1 MKRKII
7 KIEEEKCTGCGVCIP
22 DCPEGAL
29 QLIDG
34 KARLVSDLF
43 CDGLGACIKACP
55 TGAMTTEEREAEPYD
70 EYKVMDNVVKG
81 GVNVI
86 KAHLVHLK
94 DHGQDEFFN
103 QAVDYLKK
111 NDFEVPV
118 LEDKPLPCGCPGTM
132 QKDLSQMKK
141 TSLQPAQAVNIQS
154 ELNNWPIQ
162 LKLLNPNA
170 PYLKNADLLIAAD
183 CTAFAYPNFHQKFLR
198 RSGSESLKDDFAG
211 LEGLNSFLKNK
222 VLIMLCPKLD
232 SDLNIYVDKLA
243 KILETQEI
251 NSITIVHME
260 VPCCGGVEM
269 IIREALTKSEKNII
283 MKDYTV
289 SLTGEL
295 I

>member
-7 KIEEEKCTGCGVCIP
+7 KINEEKCTGCGVCIP

-43 CDGLGACIKACP
+43 CDGLGACVKICP

-81 GVNVI
+81 GKNVI

-111 NDFEVPV
+111 NSFEVPV
-118 LEDKPLPCGCPGTM
+118 LEAKPLACGCPGSFQM
-132 QKDLSQMKK
+132 SLGQKDLSQVKK
-141 TSLQPAQAVNIQS
+141 QSPQPAQAANLQS

-183 CTAFAYPNFHQKFLR
+183 CTAFAYPNFHQKFL
-198 RSGSESLKDDFAG
+198 
-211 LEGLNSFLKNK
+211 KNK

-232 SDLNIYVDKLA
+232 SDLNVYVDKLA
-243 KILETQEI
+243 GIFETQEI
-251 NSITIVHME
+251 NSVTIVHME

-269 IIREALTKSEKNII
+269 IIKEALNQSGKNII